1 MNDKHYS
8 LTETFTVTSISRE
21 DLTHPVVGFT
31 VSEASRVSDEHM
43 RIIASKLG
51 NNYSNQILKSS
62 IKKATD
68 LVINKK

>member
-31 VSEASRVSDEHM
+31 VSEASSVTDEQM

-62 IKKATD
+62 IRKATD

>member
-21 DLTHPVVGFT
+21 DLTHSVVGFT
-31 VSEASRVSDEHM
+31 VSEASSVTDEQM

-62 IKKATD
+62 IRKATD